1 MRNVFEKDIHMVSNL
16 LHYSKTWFGME
27 MIMLLEYNRKNNH
40 E

>member
-1 MRNVFEKDIHMVSNL
+1 MGNVFEKDIHMVSN